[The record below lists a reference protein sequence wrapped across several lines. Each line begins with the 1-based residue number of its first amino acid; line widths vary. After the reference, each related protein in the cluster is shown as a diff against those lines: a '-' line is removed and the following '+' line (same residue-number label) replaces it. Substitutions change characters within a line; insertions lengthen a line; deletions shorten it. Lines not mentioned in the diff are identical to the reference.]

1 MDPESGAVQ
10 RMIESNRIVTGVT
23 WVDGEL
29 WHGTWE
35 GEQSKLRRVDPH
47 SGDVFVQSIC
57 RGGLIVSGLES
68 DGGDLFFCGG
78 GNSGKVRA
86 CKGRETLVDEPR
98 KRYDNRDWANQGY
111 LRYPSTIRLSVSRE
125 SCHWP
130 GGVLTH
136 AVVLSCVCGSST
148 CGCGFGNPTRNHCA
162 HLLTTFQIQ

>member
-1 MDPESGAVQ
+1 VQ

-23 WVDGEL
+23 CVDGEL

-35 GEQSKLRRVDPH
+35 GEQSELRRVDPH

-111 LRYPSTIRLSVSRE
+111 LRYPST
-125 SCHWP
+125 
-130 GGVLTH
+130 T
-136 AVVLSCVCGSST
+136 
-148 CGCGFGNPTRNHCA
+148 
-162 HLLTTFQIQ
+162 